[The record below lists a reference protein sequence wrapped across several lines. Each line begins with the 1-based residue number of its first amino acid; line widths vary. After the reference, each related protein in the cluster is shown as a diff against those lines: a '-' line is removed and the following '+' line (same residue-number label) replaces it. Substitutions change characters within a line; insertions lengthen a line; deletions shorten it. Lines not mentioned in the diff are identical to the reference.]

1 MSEFMLVEVAYA
13 SEEDQLIQ
21 SVQVPKGCKAIEAV
35 KRSKIKNFFP
45 EIDIENAKVGIF
57 GKGCTLET
65 VLNPGDRVEI
75 YRQLKI
81 DPKDARKKRATDGKD
96 MRKGAKNTKSSSSN

>member
-1 MSEFMLVEVAYA
+1 MPELMLVEVAYA

-21 SVQVPKGCKAIEAV
+21 SVHVPHGCKAVDA
-35 KRSKIKNFFP
+35 IKKSGILECFP
-45 EIDIENAKVGIF
+45 EIEIENIKIGIF

-65 VLNPGDRVEI
+65 ILNSRDRVEI

-81 DPKDARKKRATDGKD
+81 DPKDARKKRAAEGKD
-96 MRKGAKNTKSSSSN
+96 MRKGARDSKKKIL